1 MFMTYLKPLQ
11 GMEEIQPKADSFAYF
26 EDFVFEDRAKMA

>member
-1 MFMTYLKPLQ
+1 LFDLK
-11 GMEEIQPKADSFAYF
+11 IQNHRNSFAYF